1 VTPLGADLRRA
12 MSRLAG
18 GVVVLSTR
26 LGTHDHAM
34 TASAVCSV
42 SLEPPLVLACVEVAA
57 RFHDAVLESGVLGMS
72 ILTAAQRAHADWLA
86 TPGRPVIGQLDRI
99 PVHRA
104 PSGVVLLDESLATLD
119 CVTWAVHPAGDHS
132 IVVAEVMAI
141 TLADDPEAALVYYRN
156 RFGSLA

>member
-1 VTPLGADLRRA
+1 

>member
-1 VTPLGADLRRA
+1 MTPLGADLRRA

>member
-1 VTPLGADLRRA
+1 MTPLQSDFRRA

-18 GVVVLSTR
+18 GVTVLSTR

-42 SLEPPLVLACVEVAA
+42 SLDPPLALASIEVAA
-57 RFHDAVLESGVLGMS
+57 RFHDAVIESGILGIS
-72 ILTAAQRAHADWLA
+72 ILTMAQRAHADWLA
-86 TPGRPVIGQLDRI
+86 TPGRPIIGQLDRV

-119 CVTWAVHPAGDHS
+119 CATWAVYPAGDHS
-132 IVVAEVMAI
+132 LVVAEVLAI
-141 TLADDPEAALVYYRN
+141 TLADDPDAALVYYRN
-156 RFGSLA
+156 RFGSLE